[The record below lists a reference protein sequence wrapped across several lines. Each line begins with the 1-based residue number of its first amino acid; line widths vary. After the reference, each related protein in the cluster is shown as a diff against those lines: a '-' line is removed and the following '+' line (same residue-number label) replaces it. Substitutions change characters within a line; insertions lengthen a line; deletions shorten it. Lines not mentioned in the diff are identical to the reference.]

1 MEFKSEKLQNVWNL
15 LFTSEEAPEEVVASE
30 EKVVTPE
37 TEVKAEFLDA
47 TLEDGTLVQ
56 IEPALELGAA
66 VIVIDA
72 DGNPL
77 AAPDAVHVLADGTQ
91 VTTVEGL
98 ITDIVP
104 VEAEEEVEEVE
115 EEMEV
120 EATESEEQKVKKVVE
135 SIIKESHFA
144 NEENLN
150 AIKEEFNALVSDKIE
165 ELKKSMFKAFEEFG
179 KTEEREPT
187 EKRNFSFQQKNKSK
201 NIFHR
206 TK

>member
-1 MEFKSEKLQNVWNL
+1 MEFKSEKLKNIWNL
-15 LFTSEEAPEEVVASE
+15 IFSEEAVTENEET
-30 EKVVTPE
+30 VTPE

-72 DGNPL
+72 DGNPM

-98 ITDIVP
+98 ITEIVP
-104 VEAEEEVEEVE
+104 VEAEEEAGDEVE

-120 EATESEEQKVKKVVE
+120 DATESEEQKVKKVVE
-135 SIIKESHFA
+135 SIIKESHFVS
-144 NEENLN
+144 EEKAEELVN
-150 AIKEEFNALVSDKIE
+150 AIEEKFNSLLNEKVE
-165 ELKKSMFKAFEEFG
+165 ELKNSMFKAFEQFG
-179 KTEEREPT
+179 STEEKEPT
-187 EKRNFSFQQKNKSK
+187 IKPKYGFQSKKKSK
-201 NIFHR
+201 NIFQ
-206 TK
+206 K